1 MSDKRRNFGI
11 QLLRFS
17 NPQHSMYVAQPARAA
32 FDIRFQRSS
41 RALGFTMAQLHFDQ
55 LRFNKG
61 GNITLFV
68 DTGKC
73 FFCQFAIAAKKA
85 GF

>member
-1 MSDKRRNFGI
+1 
-11 QLLRFS
+11 
-17 NPQHSMYVAQPARAA
+17 
-32 FDIRFQRSS
+32 
-41 RALGFTMAQLHFDQ
+41 MAQLHFDQ
-55 LRFNKG
+55 LCFNKG